1 MMRYSTDGREYGCRT
16 DRGCLVKIFRGP
28 AEKTGIKRP
37 LGELEKLVM
46 EVVWAEGAITST
58 EVHER
63 LSRVRT
69 IAPTTVITTMDRLA
83 KKDILRRQ
91 QEGKAYR
98 YSAAVTREELGRRI
112 VRKALE
118 ELLLEY
124 PDAVH
129 SLFAEAVGDD
139 EAVRIEDL
147 RELLQEQDE

>member
-1 MMRYSTDGREYGCRT
+1 M
-16 DRGCLVKIFRGP
+16 FRGP

-46 EVVWAEGAITST
+46 EIVWAQGAVTST

-63 LSRVRT
+63 LQQVRE

-83 KKDILRRQ
+83 KKGILQRRS
-91 QEGKAYR
+91 EGRGYR
-98 YSAAVTREELGRRI
+98 YVAAVTREELGRRV

-118 ELLLEY
+118 ELLAEY
-124 PDAVH
+124 PEAVH

-139 EAVRIEDL
+139 EAVRLDDL
-147 RELLQEQDE
+147 RQALREQAE